1 MQNVAALGEAW
12 KGGGKDY
19 DDVVMI
25 TLGTGV
31 GGGVIIGNNILT
43 GYNGGAG
50 EIGHFH
56 MNDEETDVCG
66 CGKKGCLEQYA
77 SATGIARIAREHLA
91 ADKKDSILRTYD
103 LDKIDAKIVFDA
115 LKEGDLLAVDVVE
128 EFGEYLAKGLA
139 DVAVV
144 VDPSFL

>member
-1 MQNVAALGEAW
+1 MEEKLSSMFHGVTVKAGNDANVAALGEAW

-50 EIGHFH
+50 EIGLSTTSIFSFSLKPLSTHSHCTSSKTTRQSFGITPSIIFDSP
-56 MNDEETDVCG
+56 MKFATNLFCG
-66 CGKKGCLEQYA
+66 SL
-77 SATGIARIAREHLA
+77 
-91 ADKKDSILRTYD
+91 
-103 LDKIDAKIVFDA
+103 
-115 LKEGDLLAVDVVE
+115 
-128 EFGEYLAKGLA
+128 
-139 DVAVV
+139 
-144 VDPSFL
+144 